1 MRCGRVCERVFRNA
15 DSIEEAKSVNTPRKS
30 RNGQHP
36 NSRKNLLAPWPKGT
50 SGNPGGKPRV
60 DVAALIARAILEENQ
75 EAAYKALGA
84 ALMKGNAYVF
94 KELAER
100 AYGKMKDS
108 AVIEHAGT
116 DGAPLSIT
124 IKLVKPDGDS
134 K

>member
-1 MRCGRVCERVFRNA
+1 MFRNA
-15 DSIEEAKSVNTPRKS
+15 DSIEEAKSLKS
-30 RNGQHP
+30 ESSGDGTKSSRRGKHA
-36 NSRKNLLAPWPKGT
+36 NSRANLKPYPKGV
-50 SGNPGGKPRV
+50 SGNPGGRPKV
-60 DVAALIARAILEENQ
+60 DVAALIARAVLEENQ

-108 AVIEHAGT
+108 AVIEHTGT